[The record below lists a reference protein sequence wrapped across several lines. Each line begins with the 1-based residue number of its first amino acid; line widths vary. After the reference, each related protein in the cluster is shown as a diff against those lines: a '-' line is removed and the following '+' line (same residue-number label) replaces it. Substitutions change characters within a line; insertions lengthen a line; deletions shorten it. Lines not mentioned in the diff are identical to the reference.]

1 MQTKEERIN
10 YIKEVLV
17 NNIVRSQ
24 DELML
29 HLNQGGFDC
38 TQATLSRDLK
48 QLHATKSVNS
58 NGVYC
63 IKLPDENIKS
73 NDNIKETLKRG
84 FESVLWIG
92 FSSNNVLIKTAI
104 AYANPVATII
114 DIANLKCI
122 LGTIAG
128 DDTIIV
134 VLKNG
139 YNSKDFEKEIAT
151 IDEDILKK
159 IKY

>member
-10 YIKEVLV
+10 AVKGILASK
-17 NNIVRSQ
+17 NIRSQ

-58 NGVYC
+58 EGLYC
-63 IKLPDENIKS
+63 IKLPDENINTS
-73 NDNIKETLKRG
+73 DNIKKTIKRG
-84 FESVLWIG
+84 FESVLWMG
-92 FSSNNVLIKTAI
+92 FSSNIVLIKTAI